1 MRKVEKSMNNK
12 AVVYLRVSTEEQS
25 KEGVSLEAQ
34 EEKIRAY
41 CSLKGLEIVEVCID
55 AGVSGSKVLESRE
68 AGSKLMKLI
77 NEKKANA
84 VVTFKLDRLF
94 RDAEDALHITKM
106 WDKKGV
112 ALHLVDM
119 GGQTIDTKTAMG
131 TLFMNMLAG
140 FAEVERKLI
149 SERTAMALNHK
160 KNSKQA
166 YSPTPFGFE
175 RVGDSLVEDEQEQ
188 AIIRRIFFER
198 SEGLSYWKIAEELNQ
213 AGVRTKKGGNKWY
226 ASTVK
231 YILDNNLYDE
241 AVMV

>member
-55 AGVSGSKVLESRE
+55 AGVSGSKRLESRE
-68 AGSKLMKLI
+68 AGSRLIKLV
-77 NEKKANA
+77 NEGKANA
-84 VVTFKLDRLF
+84 VVALKLDRLF
-94 RDAEDALHITKM
+94 RNAVDALLTTEG
-106 WDKKGV
+106 WDKQGI

-131 TLFMNMLAG
+131 RFFMNTMAG
-140 FAEVERKLI
+140 FAELERNLT
-149 SERTAMALNHK
+149 SERTATALNYK

-198 SEGLSYWKIAEELNQ
+198 SEGLSYWKIAEELNSLGI
-213 AGVRTKKGGNKWY
+213 ATKKGGKWY